1 MQISFVI
8 PTQNR
13 PRELAYTLGQ
23 LQSLSVEQLGGD
35 FEVIVVD
42 NASDIP
48 VDSVAKL
55 SNGLSVKVI
64 RLKEN
69 IGAGARNIGAQH
81 AKAQW
86 IIMLDDDSHLC
97 PGQVG
102 QYLTQIDPSTAIVG
116 GEILLPDGSREAGGL
131 PEVPVGCGCAIRRD
145 AFLEVGGYDSTFGY
159 YVEEYDLSAK
169 LIAAGYSIRHSRS
182 LKFEHRK
189 TTTGRDFNQILYR
202 LVRNNGWVIER
213 YAPAHLKANA
223 LTEMLERYRQ
233 IGINEQ
239 AMPGYEQGRDELE
252 CTIDTQPITQLNDQQ
267 WDRFTGK
274 SAAQQTLK
282 VQLADQSSQPV
293 SIVGPPRGKGL
304 SQIKSIIESMGITI
318 DQHAPNS
325 TQVIGT
331 LSPGPM
337 LDTKQ
342 AYPNAI
348 CPWDIEELASIEC
361 ESLIELAEPS

>member
-1 MQISFVI
+1 MHISFVI

-13 PRELAYTLGQ
+13 PQELAYTLDQ
-23 LQSLSVEQLGGD
+23 LESLSLDQLGRD
-35 FEVIVVD
+35 SEIIVVD

-69 IGAGARNIGAQH
+69 MGAGARNIGAQH

-102 QYLTQIDPSTAIVG
+102 QYLAQINPSTAIVG
-116 GEILLPDGSREAGGL
+116 GEILLPDGSHEAGGL

-145 AFLEVGGYDSTFGY
+145 AFLDVGGYDSSFGY

-169 LIAAGYSIRHSRS
+169 LIAAGYSIMHSRS

-189 TTTGRDFNQILYR
+189 TTIGRDFNQILYR
-202 LVRNNGWVIER
+202 LVRNNGWVIQR

-239 AMPGYEQGRDELE
+239 AMPGYEKGYKELE
-252 CTIDTQPITQLNDQQ
+252 RTIEAQPITQLNDRQ
-267 WDRFTGK
+267 WDRFIGK
-274 SAAQQTLK
+274 SAAQQSLK
-282 VQLADQSSQPV
+282 RQLATYSSQPV

-304 SQIKSIIESMGITI
+304 SQIKSIIQSMGITI
-318 DQHAPNS
+318 DQHAPNAPE
-325 TQVIGT
+325 VIAT

-337 LDTKQ
+337 LDAKQ
-342 AYPNAI
+342 AFPHAI
-348 CPWDIEELASIEC
+348 CPWDIEQTKDGLVETASTI
-361 ESLIELAEPS
+361 SR

>member
-13 PRELAYTLGQ
+13 PRELAYTLDQ
-23 LQSLSVEQLGGD
+23 LQSLNLDQLGGD
-35 FEVIVVD
+35 FEVIIVD
-42 NASDIP
+42 NASDCAATAP
-48 VDSVAKL
+48 SKL
-55 SNGLSVKVI
+55 DNGMTVTMIHLD
-64 RLKEN
+64 EN
-69 IGAGARNIGAQH
+69 MGAGARNIGAQH

-97 PGQVG
+97 SGPVG
-102 QYLTQIDPSTAIVG
+102 QYLAQVDPSTAIVG
-116 GEILLPDGSREAGGL
+116 GEILLPDGSHEAGGL

-169 LIAAGYSIRHSRS
+169 LIAADYSIHHSRT

-189 TTTGRDFNQILYR
+189 TITGRDFNQILYR

-213 YAPAHLKANA
+213 YAPAHLKAIA

-233 IGINEQ
+233 IGIKEQ
-239 AMPGYEQGRDELE
+239 AIAGYEQGCAELE
-252 CTIDTQPITQLNDQQ
+252 RTIGSQPIARLNDQQ

-274 SAAQQTLK
+274 SAAKQALK
-282 VQLADQSSQPV
+282 MQLAIHSSQSV

-304 SQIKSIIESMGITI
+304 EQIKSIIQSMGITI

-325 TQVIGT
+325 LQVIGT

-337 LDTKQ
+337 LDAKQ
-342 AYPNAI
+342 AYLQAI
-348 CPWDIEELASIEC
+348 CPWDIEELASIKC
-361 ESLIELAEPS
+361 VH